1 MQIIDVSIP
10 TNLVA
15 VGTATD
21 DSLGGG
27 FPELYN
33 PFGVATF
40 TIGSS
45 VYAIAVGH
53 PTAAPSSGG
62 TVQIIDV
69 SIPSNPLPEGS
80 ATDGTDG
87 FNVLAGARGVAT
99 FTIHGS
105 VYAIVASQND
115 NGVPDRVATCHT
127 SVLTTYYLLLLLLT
141 TYYLLLTNQVCRSST
156 ARTLAAHRR

>member
-1 MQIIDVSIP
+1 MQIIDMSIP

-21 DSLGGG
+21 DSLGGS
-27 FPELYN
+27 FPELHN

-127 SVLTTYYLLLLLLT
+127 SVLTLTTFTTT
-141 TYYLLLTNQVCRSST
+141 TYYLLLATY
-156 ARTLAAHRR
+156 

>member
-27 FPELYN
+27 FPELHN

-80 ATDGTDG
+80 ATDGTGG

-105 VYAIVASQND
+105 IYAIVASQND
-115 NGVPDRVATCHT
+115 NGVPDSCNL
-127 SVLTTYYLLLLLLT
+127 SYLVLTTYYLLLT
-141 TYYLLLTNQVCRSST
+141 TYYLLLPNQACRSST
-156 ARTLAAHRR
+156 APTLAAHRR